1 VLVIMAFDYPI
12 GTYTIGTLV
21 IIIPA
26 LIGGWYLVRHR
37 VMTIAAEREGHTG
50 GFPVTANRPIKPKE

>member
-1 VLVIMAFDYPI
+1 VLVLMLFDYPI

-26 LIGGWYLVRHR
+26 LIGGWYLVRKQ
-37 VMTIAAEREGHTG
+37 VMEIAQERERLGQHG
-50 GFPVTANRPIKPKE
+50 